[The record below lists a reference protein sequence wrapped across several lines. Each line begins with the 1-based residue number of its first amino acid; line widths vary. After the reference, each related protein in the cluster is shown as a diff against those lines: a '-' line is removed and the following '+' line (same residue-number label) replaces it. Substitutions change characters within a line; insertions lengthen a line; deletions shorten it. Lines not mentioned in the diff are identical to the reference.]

1 MRSSLPGCRPSLI
14 GLMVRTTVLFTAL
27 LGASA
32 AGREARAAET
42 SLRLASDPDDPIG
55 QEVEFQMGEGI
66 ATFSTSKAGEV
77 ITVVADP
84 AGPGD
89 IWTLEFEAAG
99 GAPLAPGL
107 YPEAGGIPAGPVGP
121 GLHVGTDTRSCA
133 MVRGTFDVRQIELDE
148 FGNLTRLRAFFEQHC
163 EGQAP
168 ALRGEICVNADVP
181 LRIDAPRVARAHRGD
196 EAVLFAFLQDELWRT
211 GQLAALG
218 TPPAASF
225 TDFGDNTTMLSW
237 LTTLDD
243 VGRYPI
249 QLSGMVANVTESVP
263 ALLEIQGDHRLIV
276 SSEPGEPL
284 AGGSALDANGNSGW
298 FWATEDASGLEIEFA
313 DWFGDNWS
321 VRMGG
326 PGGVPLVEGF
336 EGTTGDAGALLEI
349 RHNGLAAVF
358 GEGHLSVRELR
369 HDGEGYLESV
379 RAAFEHRPAG
389 GGPALRGELSFNSRV
404 TVSLRA
410 PARLDFLAG
419 ETAAFI
425 MTADDVRGGIPA
437 LSISGL
443 PAGEAFVDH
452 GDGTGEVNW
461 DTPAGVSSQ
470 VDLVVL
476 ATAADGRLDRAT
488 VHVTVT
494 RPNSA
499 PMAEAGGPYNGTT
512 GFPLVVSSAG
522 SIDPDLD
529 PLTFHWVFGDGQTST
544 DPNPTHAW
552 SLAGNYQVRLTLTDG
567 KELAADSALVT
578 ISDPVDETLKARA
591 FLTGPNRD
599 LKLFAQRPWFFVQM
613 ERTDRAFRLGE
624 IDQRTLVMISS
635 GTGSIDRVSE
645 DARRTV
651 MEADS
656 DENGRR
662 EQAVAFPTEEL
673 KRLFDG
679 IQRPTRV
686 PVRLEGRLEDGRV
699 VEAEVTLSVTPKPG
713 PPVRTKSTGAS
724 VGLIVEQSAPGRLA
738 IRLFDA
744 AGRLVRQIVDADRPA
759 GVHELDL
766 TDGSG
771 HLTAGLYFYR
781 VSVDDQVSGGKLMI
795 RY

>member
-1 MRSSLPGCRPSLI
+1 MRSSLPGCRPGRI
-14 GLMVRTTVLFTAL
+14 GLITRTIILFTVL
-27 LGASA
+27 LGALA
-32 AGREARAAET
+32 PAGGALAAET

-55 QEVEFQMGEGI
+55 QGVEFQMGEGI
-66 ATFSTSKAGEV
+66 ATFSTSKAGEI
-77 ITVVADP
+77 ITVVVDP

-89 IWTLEFEAAG
+89 VWTLEFEADG
-99 GAPLAPGL
+99 GAPLLPGV
-107 YPEAGGIPAGPVGP
+107 YPEAGGIPASPVGP

-133 MVRGTFDVRQIELDE
+133 QVRGTFDIRQIDVDE

-196 EAVLFAFLQDELWRT
+196 EAVLYAFLQDELWRT
-211 GQLAALG
+211 GQLSAVG

-225 TDFGDNTTMLSW
+225 TDFGDNTSMLSW

-249 QLSGMVANVTESVP
+249 QLTGMVANVTESVP
-263 ALLEIQGDHRLIV
+263 AILEIQGDHRLIV

-284 AGGSALDANGNSGW
+284 TGGNATDANGNSGW

-313 DWFGDNWS
+313 DWFGDQWS
-321 VRMGG
+321 VRMGS
-326 PGGVPLVEGF
+326 PLGVPLVEGF
-336 EGTTGDAGALLEI
+336 EGITGSAGALLEI
-349 RHNGLAAVF
+349 RHNGLTTAP
-358 GEGHLSVRELR
+358 GTGYLSVRELR
-369 HDGEGYLESV
+369 HDGDGYLESV

-389 GGPALRGELSFNSRV
+389 GGPAIRGEVSFNSRV

-410 PARLDFLAG
+410 PARLDLLAG
-419 ETAAFI
+419 ETAAFLI
-425 MTADDVRGGIPA
+425 TADDVRGGIPA

-443 PAGEAFVDH
+443 PTGAAFVDH

-470 VDLVVL
+470 ADLVVL
-476 ATAADGRLDRAT
+476 ATAADGRFDRAA
-488 VHVTVT
+488 VHVAVT

-499 PMAEAGGPYNGTT
+499 PVAEAGGPYSGTT
-512 GFPLVVSSAG
+512 GLPLAVSSVG
-522 SIDPDLD
+522 STDPDLD
-529 PLTFHWVFGDGQTST
+529 PLTYQWDFGDGQTST

-552 SLAGNYQVRLTLTDG
+552 SVAGTYPVRLTLTDG
-567 KELAADSALVT
+567 SLSAIDSALVT

-599 LKLFAQRPWFFVQM
+599 LKLFAQRPWFVVQM

-624 IDQRTLVMISS
+624 IDQRTLVMIST
-635 GTGSIDRVSE
+635 GTGSIDRVSAN
-645 DARRTV
+645 ARRTV
-651 MEADS
+651 LEADS
-656 DENGRR
+656 DGNGRR
-662 EQAVAFPTEEL
+662 ELAVAFPTDEL

-679 IQRPTRV
+679 IQRPTMV
-686 PVRLEGRLEDGRV
+686 PVRIEGRLEDGRV
-699 VEAEVTLSVTPKPG
+699 VVAEVTLSVTPKPG
-713 PPVRTKSTGAS
+713 PPIRTKGSGAS
-724 VGLIVEQSAPGRLA
+724 TGLIVEQSAPGRLA

-744 AGRLVRQIVDADRPA
+744 AGRLVREVVNADRPA
-759 GVHELDL
+759 GVHEFDL
-766 TDGSG
+766 ADGSG
-771 HLTAGLYFYR
+771 RLTAGLYFYR
-781 VSVDDQVSGGKLMI
+781 VSVNDQVSGGKLMI